1 MVRLLSVLLV
11 TLASVSATLAY
22 GQDSPPAKQSGDVA
36 VPAFTAPYSAFASDE
51 ARRLFVRDVLKPGPP
66 IGADIA
72 AARRHYDRINSDR
85 VVRLRALYPV
95 EVKEATIGGVGAQ
108 IVTPRGGP
116 SKANAHR
123 VLINLHGGAFLWGAG
138 SGALVEAIP
147 VASVSGITVITLDY
161 RMAPEARFPA
171 ASEDVTAAYRAL
183 LKTHKPGQIGI
194 YGCSAGGMLTA
205 ESIAWI
211 ARQGLPRPAAIG
223 MFCAGA
229 TELLGDSSV
238 IGPALTGQPVAGPL
252 TMTALPYFAGAKAED
267 SLVVPVHDPKV
278 LAAFPPSLLI
288 SGTRDFAL
296 SAVLKTHQEL
306 VRLGVEADLHVWDG
320 MWHAFFSDPEPM
332 ESKEAY
338 TVMARFFDRHLA
350 H

>member
-1 MVRLLSVLLV
+1 MNRVLPVLIAAFASLV
-11 TLASVSATLAY
+11 PMLAHGQSA
-22 GQDSPPAKQSGDVA
+22 PPAKQAGEVA

-51 ARRLFVRDVLKPGPP
+51 ARRLFVRDVLQPGLPA
-66 IGADIA
+66 GTEIA
-72 AARRHYDRINSDR
+72 AARAHYDRINSDR
-85 VVRLRALYPV
+85 VTRLRALYPV
-95 EVKEATIGGVGAQ
+95 DIKETTIGGVGAQ

-116 SKANAHR
+116 SKANAQR

-171 ASEDVTAAYRAL
+171 ASEDVAAAYRAL
-183 LKTHKPGQIGI
+183 LKTHKSGQIGI

-205 ESIAWI
+205 ESVAWI
-211 ARQGLPRPAAIG
+211 AHQGLPRPAAIG

-229 TELLGDSSV
+229 TELSGDSAV
-238 IGPALTGQPVAGPL
+238 IAPALTGQPVTGPV
-252 TMTALPYFAGAKAED
+252 TMASLPYFMGARAD
-267 SLVVPVHDPKV
+267 DPLVAPVRDAKV

-288 SGTRDFAL
+288 SGTRDFAM

-306 VRLGVEADLHVWDG
+306 VRLGVEAELHVWDG
-320 MWHAFFSDPEPM
+320 MWHAFFSDPEPA
-332 ESKEAY
+332 ESKESYA
-338 TVMARFFDRHLA
+338 VMARFFDRHLA